1 MDANTILGY
10 NETSSS
16 TVYILIH
23 IMKII
28 IINTYYE
35 NHNNHNLYIFAF
47 QLLDYTDSSS

>member
-16 TVYILIH
+16 TVYILE
-23 IMKII
+23 
-28 IINTYYE
+28 YYE
-35 NHNNHNLYIFAF
+35 NHNNHNLYMFAF